1 MRRGHC
7 GHCWPWNIAKLSNFP
22 LTEIPLTGDPHYWLL
37 ALGPEVYHW
46 PHGSSFSH
54 PSPILSP
61 QHDNDLLLSPPPSTI
76 TSCLH
81 LSSLKNPSLLSQSP
95 IPHPT
100 LFLPFPYKTPSPH
113 STSGPY
119 PVFVQDWPQH
129 GCGHSIYAEHVKDA
143 SLPMTQHGC
152 QQPVAALIAT
162 SMCSSRT
169 MRSGPLTVPAAQ
181 PAARRS
187 WVVGWSE
194 VGGEWQLTEG
204 DGLNV
209 LIGKEQTRPER
220 EGVRSKQVSAKTYIL
235 LFLSAVSSPIPLSC

>member
-1 MRRGHC
+1 
-7 GHCWPWNIAKLSNFP
+7 
-22 LTEIPLTGDPHYWLL
+22 
-37 ALGPEVYHW
+37 
-46 PHGSSFSH
+46 
-54 PSPILSP
+54 
-61 QHDNDLLLSPPPSTI
+61 
-76 TSCLH
+76 
-81 LSSLKNPSLLSQSP
+81 
-95 IPHPT
+95 
-100 LFLPFPYKTPSPH
+100 
-113 STSGPY
+113 
-119 PVFVQDWPQH
+119 
-129 GCGHSIYAEHVKDA
+129 
-143 SLPMTQHGC
+143 MTQHGC

-209 LIGKEQTRPER
+209 LIGEERTRPER

-235 LFLSAVSSPIPLSC
+235 LFYQLFRPLYPFPANKHYLNCVYSKHPMPFDFLTSRS